1 MKMIIEL
8 LSPQQYFEKGTNPLL
23 TPIQE
28 NKNEEDL
35 DEDSS
40 LDRSLYMWI
49 IDENK
54 PPEEDLSKHPP
65 SDQPE
70 KKENKKDEGN
80 SLLSNTELPCLF
92 GWFFFF

>member
-1 MKMIIEL
+1 MLIEL
-8 LSPQQYFEKGTNPLL
+8 LRPHQYFEKGTNPLL

-40 LDRSLYMWI
+40 LDRWLYMWN
-49 IDENK
+49 IDQNK

-70 KKENKKDEGN
+70 EKENKKDEGN
-80 SLLSNTELPCLF
+80 SLLSNTELPCLL
-92 GWFFFF
+92 G

>member
-8 LSPQQYFEKGTNPLL
+8 LSPRQYFEKGTNPLL
-23 TPIQE
+23 TQIQE
-28 NKNEEDL
+28 NKDEEDL

-40 LDRSLYMWI
+40 LDRSFYTWI

-54 PPEEDLSKHPP
+54 PLEEDLSNHPP

-92 GWFFFF
+92 G